1 MKFRHTIRSTLSL
14 FVFAL
19 ATTSLTG
26 ASLAGDMPK
35 RKSGLWEINMRHN
48 GSTGMGPVQ
57 QCIDQNTDN
66 LMQQKAKDS
75 KHNCN
80 VMDVNTSGSKVS
92 IHSVCK
98 MEGSTATTDG
108 VFEGAFDSRYKGT
121 MKTQFSPPMHG
132 MSESS
137 MALDARW
144 LGPCKPGQKPGD
156 VIMPNMGGV
165 DINEMMKQHQQQQ
178 KQR

>member
-1 MKFRHTIRSTLSL
+1 MKIRHPIRSTFSL
-14 FVFAL
+14 LVFAL
-19 ATTSLTG
+19 ASASLAG
-26 ASLAGDMPK
+26 AALAGDMPK

-48 GSTGMGPVQ
+48 GSPGMGPMQ

-66 LMQQKAKDS
+66 LMQQKAKDN
-75 KHNCN
+75 KHDCS
-80 VMDVNTSGSKVS
+80 VMDVKTSGSKVS

-98 MEGSTATTDG
+98 MEGSTATSDS
-108 VFEGAFDSRYKGT
+108 VFEGAFDSSYKGT
-121 MKTQFSPPMHG
+121 MKTKFSPPLHG

-165 DINEMMKQHQQQQ
+165 NINEMMKQHQQQQ
-178 KQR
+178 R